1 MADADKNDF
10 LLSWIVVCRSFPICL
25 HRAFRAIIELPSS
38 QSEGCAAAALDT
50 DDRQDS
56 GLLHRDPQS
65 LSYNVSSLS
74 RGGEL
79 WKEDA
84 FSSVMV
90 SYPAV
95 VMSPFFFIPRRTA
108 SVRTGQRLAVIM
120 LGSWNGKCT
129 RSNRAFTDSVRRI
142 NNYTSIYKCI
152 ITKIDG
158 QFRWRPLRSHSVTW
172 QHLASIFSLWCLVCV
187 SFLCHRRRGKVVFLF
202 P

>member
-95 VMSPFFFIPRRTA
+95 VMSPFFFIPRRTGPANA
-108 SVRTGQRLAVIM
+108 SL
-120 LGSWNGKCT
+120 S
-129 RSNRAFTDSVRRI
+129 S
-142 NNYTSIYKCI
+142 
-152 ITKIDG
+152 
-158 QFRWRPLRSHSVTW
+158 
-172 QHLASIFSLWCLVCV
+172 CLVV
-187 SFLCHRRRGKVVFLF
+187 GTENVLAATGHSLIQFVE
-202 P
+202 